1 LTRKSYRPFSGFE
14 EFCMMRNK
22 QLNVWIPEDL
32 REYVARRAEDEKCP
46 MNAIITDLIRNDIAT
61 RQTQFTERT
70 SLMVIQEMVA
80 IEMRKAHAQLRREL
94 REDRQLEAAS
104 FFERLHEQFD
114 RLAGF
119 MIMCVRSS
127 GIIRRLTYA
136 SLSKGYGT
144 HFARAVY
151 EEAKEK
157 AHQELLPRRN
167 APEQIHDIPA
177 S

>member
-1 LTRKSYRPFSGFE
+1 
-14 EFCMMRNK
+14 MRNK

-32 REYVARRAEDEKCP
+32 REYVARRADDEKCP
-46 MNAIITDLIRNDIAT
+46 MNAIITDLIKNDIAT
-61 RQTQFTERT
+61 RHTQFTEQT

-114 RLAGF
+114 RLASF

-136 SLSKGYGT
+136 LLSKGYGP
-144 HFARAVY
+144 HFAKAAY

-157 AHQELLPRRN
+157 AHQELLLKR
-167 APEQIHDIPA
+167 ASSEQNCDVPA